1 MRRFPIVTPAAVT
14 LAVVAVGGALR
25 ISSHVAPSPAPIW
38 IGAVRTEAE
47 ARSIDIA
54 FYERRAARDPTGA
67 MDLARLAALYQQRA
81 RETGN
86 YEDVLRAEAAA
97 RRSLHN
103 RTTRNASAAQV
114 LASALLSEH
123 RFADALVVAAR
134 LAAEDPDRVSYR
146 AARGEIEMELGRY
159 DEARATFDSLAAHSR
174 ELPVASRLARWAEI
188 EGHPDEARWRLK
200 GALRDALTRPD
211 LPREQIAWFWLRVG
225 DVEMRSG
232 WIDSAE
238 HSYRQGLAAHP
249 DDYRLLAAVARLDA
263 ARHRWADAI
272 AAGNRAIASN
282 LDPATFGTISDAY
295 LAMGDRAKADE
306 YARGMEVAVSKQP
319 GSYHRAWSLFLLDHN
334 RRVGDVLRKAR
345 AELQT
350 RRDIYG
356 WDVLAWALYR
366 QGRYAAAER
375 AMTAALGQNTH
386 DALLFYHA
394 GMIAYALAHRSAARQ
409 DLGRAIA
416 INPYFHPTQPDT
428 ARAILSVLAQDSVVA
443 GQAAHAAP

>member
-1 MRRFPIVTPAAVT
+1 MHRLSIAVSAAVLVT
-14 LAVVAVGGALR
+14 AAALAEALR

-38 IGAVRTEAE
+38 VGAVRTEAE
-47 ARSIDIA
+47 ARNIDIA

-67 MDLARLAALYQQRA
+67 MDLARLAALFQQRA

-103 RTTRNASAAQV
+103 RIDRNAMAAQV

-134 LAAEDPDRVSYR
+134 LAADDPDRVSYR

-159 DEARATFDSLAAHSR
+159 DAARATFDSLAPHSR
-174 ELPVASRLARWAEI
+174 ELPVASRLARWVEI

-200 GALRDALTRPD
+200 GALRDALSRPD
-211 LPREQIAWFWLRVG
+211 LPREQIAWYWLRVG

-249 DDYRLLAAVARLDA
+249 DDYRLLAAIARLDA

-272 AAGNRAIASN
+272 ADGNQAIASS

-295 LAMGDRAKADE
+295 LALGDRVKADE

-319 GSYHRAWSLFLLDHN
+319 GAYHRAWSLFLLDHN
-334 RRVGDVLRKAR
+334 RRIRDVLRKAR
-345 AELQT
+345 AELRT

-366 QGRYAAAER
+366 QGRYADAQQ
-375 AMTAALGQNTH
+375 AMTLALGQNTQ

-394 GMIAYALAHRSAARQ
+394 GMIERALGHRSAARQ
-409 DLGRAIA
+409 RLGQALA
-416 INPYFHPTQPDT
+416 VNPYFHPTQPDT
-428 ARAILSVLAQDSVVA
+428 ARVTLSAMDHSGSA
-443 GQAAHAAP
+443 GQGARAAP